1 MILLDT
7 CAIIWDALEY
17 KSLSREAKKA
27 INDADKQGALMIADI
42 SIWEIS
48 MLLKKRRVEIDA
60 APARFINLFL
70 QARNIAVKSISPE
83 IAELSVNLG
92 EEIGK
97 DPADRLIAA
106 TAIVYNAR
114 LVTADHSLAAAG
126 LIDTLC

>member
-7 CAIIWDALEY
+7 CTIIRDVLEF
-17 KSLSREAKKA
+17 KRLSRKAKKV
-27 INDADKQGALMIADI
+27 INNVDKQGALLIADI

-48 MLLKKRRVEIDA
+48 MLLKKGRVEIDA
-60 APARFINLFL
+60 TPARFINLFL

-114 LVTADHSLAAAG
+114 LVTADQSLAGAG
-126 LIDTLC
+126 LIGTLC